1 MKRGE
6 KFLYNGSQQ
15 QILHSAGGEEA
26 HRPPV
31 AVSFLYIHRFCGS
44 LRLGAFV
51 SVAEGGLSVGG
62 SGLCG
67 ALASVAAGRWLYNIY
82 RYIRQM
88 LFVRIFYGQ
97 YVVEFKTFATFASDS
112 TPFGRRFAPV
122 L

>member
-1 MKRGE
+1 M
-6 KFLYNGSQQ
+6 
-15 QILHSAGGEEA
+15 
-26 HRPPV
+26 
-31 AVSFLYIHRFCGS
+31 
-44 LRLGAFV
+44 
-51 SVAEGGLSVGG
+51 EGGLSVGE

-67 ALASVAAGRWLYNIY
+67 ALAAVTAGRWLYIIY